1 MNHLEAK
8 VLVDSL
14 VPESTQLNALVR
26 VVGSLESN
34 YGQAS
39 YLTPDGPKSGT
50 NNWGAITGTYHGAY
64 FLGVD
69 SKWSKEK
76 GTVEGYT
83 TKFRLYPTPSDGA
96 ADLAALLSTKYSK
109 AVAVVPDWPKV
120 AHELYGYYLG
130 VQPTREANE
139 RNWAVRATSVAKS
152 IAKTTGETWL
162 TPNARAGNGQTA
174 ELVSAGGFALAGA
187 LAALFWLARHRKR
200 T

>member
-14 VPESTQLNALVR
+14 VPESAQLSALVR

-39 YLTPDGPKSGT
+39 YLTPDGPIRKT
-50 NNWGAITGTYHGAY
+50 NNWGAITGTYNGAY

-76 GTVEGYT
+76 GAVEGYT

-96 ADLAALLSTKYSK
+96 ADLAALLSSRYSK
-109 AVAVVPDWPKV
+109 AVAAVPDWPEV

-130 VQPTREANE
+130 IRSTREANE
-139 RNWAVRATSVAKS
+139 RDWAARATSVAKS
-152 IAKTTGETWL
+152 IAKATGETWL
-162 TPNARAGNGQTA
+162 APNVGQTA
-174 ELVSAGGFALAGA
+174 ELVGAGGLAIAGA
-187 LAALFWLARHRKR
+187 LGALFWLARRRKR